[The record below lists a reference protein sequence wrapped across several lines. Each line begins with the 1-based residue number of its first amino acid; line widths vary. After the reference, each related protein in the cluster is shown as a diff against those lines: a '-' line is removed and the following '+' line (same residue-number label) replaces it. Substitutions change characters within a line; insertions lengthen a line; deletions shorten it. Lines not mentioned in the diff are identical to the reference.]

1 MFPLWVESIVSEP
14 AVAVSASW
22 HHRVTFST
30 VRVPAPHAVPYAVV
44 AAVLLVPGRS
54 LTTRS
59 VSVRR
64 DALRSS
70 PSITTLQKRKK
81 LFRSKLAW
89 LFSWSLGSM
98 LSGNSQ
104 SQEIKGHDCM
114 LAAAAPKHWAMVVAF
129 STSPSLGAENEGCE
143 PEVGEN
149 DVQRRQMALIFADKW
164 HD

>member
-1 MFPLWVESIVSEP
+1 M
-14 AVAVSASW
+14 
-22 HHRVTFST
+22 
-30 VRVPAPHAVPYAVV
+30 PAPHAVPYAVV

-64 DALRSS
+64 DALSSS

-81 LFRSKLAW
+81 LFRSKSAW
-89 LFSWSLGSM
+89 LFSGSLEFV
-98 LSGNSQ
+98 LSRNSQ
-104 SQEIKGHDCM
+104 SQEIKGHDGM
-114 LAAAAPKHWAMVVAF
+114 LAAAAPKHWAIVVA
-129 STSPSLGAENEGCE
+129 SPTSPSLGAENEGRE

-149 DVQRRQMALIFADKW
+149 DVERRQMALVFADKW